1 MRQSSN
7 KPWHITSMN
16 LTHNHKPTSRT
27 TAAYAERGANISDE
41 HRRFIK
47 ACAMC
52 LLKPK
57 DIIALLGSMYDNVP
71 HITQQDVRNIA
82 YHGQAPAT
90 EDANAV
96 LQILVELQQEDPNW
110 YFKYETND
118 AGQLT
123 HLFWMSPR
131 QREIAGDL
139 HALSV
144 DT

>member
-1 MRQSSN
+1 
-7 KPWHITSMN
+7 MN

-41 HRRFIK
+41 H
-47 ACAMC
+47 
-52 LLKPK
+52 P
-57 DIIALLGSMYDNVP
+57 DNDNVP

-96 LQILVELQQEDPNW
+96 LRILVELQQEDPNW

-139 HALSV
+139 RALSV